1 MNDPQRC
8 PACGASNRCSLAD
21 PRTAAKACWC
31 YSVSIAPEVLE
42 ALPAE
47 QRNKACLCPACA
59 QVLEQLEA
67 AKASSSG

>member
-1 MNDPQRC
+1 MSDTQHC

-31 YSVSIAPEVLE
+31 YGVSIDPKVLE

-47 QRNKACLCPACA
+47 LRDKACLCPACA

-67 AKASSSG
+67 VKAAPRR